1 MFKRLMITAL
11 AIVGVTLSLH
21 GGAHAYTNSRLM
33 DDVIFDNV
41 NSMSEQ
47 QIRDF
52 INSRPSSCLA
62 QSGAI
67 FPEPITYSSYGGN
80 VDAARVIYNA
90 AHYSDV
96 NPQVILA
103 TLQKEQTL
111 ITRTNCYESSGIDSR
126 NKAMGMGC
134 PDSGPCPAPAYA
146 GFHQQVMKGTWQL
159 GFNRHRAAGDINW
172 GDNGSITYTQC
183 MIQGN
188 FKRSA
193 TAPLIYYDGYC
204 NLDGQSIYMENGTTA
219 GLYAYTP
226 HLGQSFPGIFEGWFG
241 PVLVPS
247 YSWQLTDQRVKLYGT
262 NTDFDPTPGITAG
275 DRFVIYFKALN
286 TGTATWSNSGPS
298 PTRVGTSQPYDRTSI
313 FCEVSWISCSRP
325 VQMQEATVAPG
336 QTGTF
341 MFAAQAPATPGV
353 YNERFNLV
361 AEGVSWMSD
370 IGLYYHLKVNPADF
384 KYSLVSDTLPT
395 QLAAGTSGSGTV
407 TLRNDSNFT
416 WYNAPKFPIRLGATS
431 PNDRASAFRDSSWIG
446 STRLANQTEFS
457 VAPGQQA
464 TFTTVLH
471 APQVAGTY
479 NESLG
484 LVADGIAWAGQSF
497 NHPIAVKQN
506 YDASLD
512 STSTSTIS
520 MGGAERKLVTLK
532 YLNTGLLTWSNSG
545 ANPVRISTSSPSD
558 RSSGFCYQNW
568 IACHRPAQLL
578 ESSVA
583 PGQTGTFQFYVE
595 GRPWFNSNP
604 YFESFGPIAEG
615 LVRFGAV
622 AQVRVNYTHQSYS
635 WSLADQYAQT
645 IGPSPIA
652 VDMSIMSPGQTIIIG
667 FKAKNTGSA
676 TWFNDGGF
684 PLRVATSRPT
694 DRSSGFCSSTWIACH
709 RPIQM
714 REASVAPNQVGT
726 FEFEFKAPAS
736 SPGLHS
742 EYFVPII
749 ESYSYLS
756 DIGLYYRTN
765 VAP

>member
-1 MFKRLMITAL
+1 MKHLLKLPLLLL
-11 AIVGVTLSLH
+11 AIAFTSIISAGS
-21 GGAHAYTNSRLM
+21 AHAYSNSRLM
-33 DDVIFDNV
+33 DDVIFDNS
-41 NSMSEQ
+41 NSMSES
-47 QIRDF
+47 QIQTF
-52 INSRPSSCLA
+52 LAGKGPCLA
-62 QSGAI
+62 
-67 FPEPITYSSYGGN
+67 N
-80 VDAARVIYNA
+80 
-90 AHYSDV
+90 YSDV
-96 NPQVILA
+96 DPNWNGTTWSYTGSVSAAHIIYKASQQWGLNPQVIIS
-103 TLQKEQTL
+103 TLQKEESL
-111 ITRTNCYESSGIDSR
+111 ITGTSCDAWRYNS
-126 NKAMGMGC
+126 AMGYGC
-134 PDSGPCPAPAYA
+134 PDSGGCNAKYA
-146 GFHQQVMKGTWQL
+146 GFTRQVLWGAWQL
-159 GFNRHRAAGDINW
+159 KFNKERAYGNTAWDGDGDIVYVGLMTAGDRRRCTTC
-172 GDNGSITYTQC
+172 SLV
-183 MIQGN
+183 
-188 FKRSA
+188 S
-193 TAPLIYYDGYC
+193 YDG
-204 NLDGQSIYMENGTTA
+204 NATIDGQVIHMDNGTTA
-219 GLYAYTP
+219 SLYTYTP

-241 PVLVPS
+241 SVLVPT
-247 YSWQLTDQRVKLYGT
+247 YSWQLVDQRVKIYGT

-298 PTRVGTSQPYDRTSI
+298 PTRAGTSQPYDRTSV

-325 VQMQEATVAPG
+325 VQMQEATVSPG

-341 MFAAQAPATPGV
+341 MFAAQAPATPGT
-353 YNERFNLV
+353 YNERFNLL

-395 QLAAGTSGSGTV
+395 QLASGSSGSGAV

-416 WYNAPKFPIRLGATS
+416 WYNAPKFPIRIGATS
-431 PNDRASAFRDSSWIG
+431 PNDRVSAFRDSSWIG
-446 STRLANQTEFS
+446 STRLANQAEFS

-464 TFTTVLH
+464 TFTATLH
-471 APQVAGTY
+471 APQAAGTY

-497 NHPIAVKQN
+497 NHPVTVKQN

-512 STSTSTIS
+512 STSTSIIS

-532 YLNTGLLTWSNSG
+532 YLNTGLLTWSNAG

-558 RSSGFCYQNW
+558 RSSGFCYQSW
-568 IACHRPAQLL
+568 IACHRPTQLL

-635 WSLADQYAQT
+635 WSLTDQYAHT
-645 IGPSPIA
+645 VGPGPTP
-652 VDMSIMSPGQTIIIG
+652 VDMATMSPGQTIIIG
-667 FKAKNTGSA
+667 FKARNTGSA
-676 TWFNDGGF
+676 TWLNDGGF

-694 DRSSGFCSSTWIACH
+694 DRSSAFCSNTWIACH
-709 RPIQM
+709 RPAQM
-714 REASVAPNQVGT
+714 LEASVAPNQIGT
-726 FEFEFKAPAS
+726 FEFEFKAPTG

-765 VAP
+765 VSP